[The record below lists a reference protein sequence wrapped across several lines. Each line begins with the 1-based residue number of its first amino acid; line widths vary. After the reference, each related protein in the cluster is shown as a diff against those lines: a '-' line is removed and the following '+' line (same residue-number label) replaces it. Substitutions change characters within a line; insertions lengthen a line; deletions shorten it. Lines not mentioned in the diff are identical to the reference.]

1 MPIDIAPSSDKETS
15 MNLRSIT
22 FAFALAGAIGSAQ
35 AAEQLQSKQLRGD
48 KGEDVTVRWGQ
59 PDIPAAGPQ
68 PDFARLD
75 ANKDGSI
82 SADEA
87 SAYPPLANDFIHA
100 DLNRD
105 NRISKAEYAKW
116 H

>member
-1 MPIDIAPSSDKETS
+1 

-22 FAFALAGAIGSAQ
+22 LALALVGAIGSAQ
-35 AAEQLQSKQLRGD
+35 AAEQLQSKQMKGA

-59 PDIPAAGPQ
+59 PDIPADGPQ

-75 ANKDGSI
+75 ANNDGSI

-87 SAYPPLANDFIHA
+87 SAYAPLANDFIHA

-105 NRISKAEYAKW
+105 GRISKAEYAKW